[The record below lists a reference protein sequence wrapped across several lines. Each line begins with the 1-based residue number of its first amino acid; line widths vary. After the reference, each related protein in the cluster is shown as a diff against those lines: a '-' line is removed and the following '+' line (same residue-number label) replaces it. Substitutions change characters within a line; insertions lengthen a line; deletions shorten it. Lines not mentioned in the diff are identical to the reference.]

1 MNSAVSE
8 ASGGMVN
15 PNIDPQTAKAV
26 MDNMDPGTMMEVVKV
41 MKMMKGM

>member
-8 ASGGMVN
+8 ASGGMIN

-26 MDNMDPGTMMEVVKV
+26 MDNMDPGNVVV
-41 MKMMKGM
+41 